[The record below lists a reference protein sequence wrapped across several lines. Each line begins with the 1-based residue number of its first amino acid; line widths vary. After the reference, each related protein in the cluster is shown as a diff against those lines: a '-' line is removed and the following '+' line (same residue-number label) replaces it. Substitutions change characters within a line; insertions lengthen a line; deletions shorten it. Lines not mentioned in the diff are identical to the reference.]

1 MTLLLLSLMQQE
13 IEDDPIIII
22 FNATRDP
29 IIIIFNATRDR
40 DDPIIIILI

>member
-22 FNATRDP
+22 FNATRD
-29 IIIIFNATRDR
+29 RG
-40 DDPIIIILI
+40 